1 MLEPPTGWQ
10 FVLERPGQRAVVTE
24 VGAALRS
31 WRAAGAGRPGGLP
44 GRPPR
49 GGPGGQGAALRS
61 WRAAGAERLDGF
73 PVGSPGDGQC
83 GKVLAP
89 DAHDG
94 LLLWVNWRPVRRGAD
109 RVALA
114 YVLHPQ
120 PGYPHTV
127 GVEVEYALAPEGI
140 DVALRARNLGDEPA
154 PFEAG
159 FHPCVLAGACGEPER
174 DGDGGARLR
183 AGDVAL
189 WADPAFARLRSGPG
203 GAGAGGAG
211 LGAGGGALWADPAF
225 ARLRSEP
232 DPHGVRLVLETGD
245 GPRALAPGEA
255 FEGRWGLSAL

>member
-31 WRAAGAGRPGGLP
+31 WRAAGA
-44 GRPPR
+44 
-49 GGPGGQGAALRS
+49 
-61 WRAAGAERLDGF
+61 ERLDGF

-83 GKVLAP
+83 GKVRAP

-140 DVALRARNLGDEPA
+140 GVALRARNLGDEPA

-159 FHPCVLAGACGEPER
+159 FHPCVLAQACGEPER

-183 AGDVAL
+183 AGHGR
-189 WADPAFARLRSGPG
+189 ARG
-203 GAGAGGAG
+203 GGGAGGA
-211 LGAGGGALWADPAF
+211 PA
-225 ARLRSEP
+225 
-232 DPHGVRLVLETGD
+232 VR
-245 GPRALAPGEA
+245 PRAVRARPA
-255 FEGRWGLSAL
+255 RRAARARDRRRPARARAGR

>member
-24 VGAALRS
+24 V
-31 WRAAGAGRPGGLP
+31 
-44 GRPPR
+44 
-49 GGPGGQGAALRS
+49 GAALRS

-114 YVLHPQ
+114 YVLHLQ

-127 GVEVEYALAPEGI
+127 GVEVEYALAAEGI

-159 FHPCVLAGACGEPER
+159 FHPCVLAGACGEPGR
-174 DGDGGARLR
+174 AGGGGGDPAGGRRGRPPACGGARCGCGR
-183 AGDVAL
+183 TPRP
-189 WADPAFARLRSGPG
+189 PACGPSPTRTACG
-203 GAGAGGAG
+203 
-211 LGAGGGALWADPAF
+211 
-225 ARLRSEP
+225 SC
-232 DPHGVRLVLETGD
+232 
-245 GPRALAPGEA
+245 
-255 FEGRWGLSAL
+255 

>member
-31 WRAAGAGRPGGLP
+31 WRAAGA
-44 GRPPR
+44 
-49 GGPGGQGAALRS
+49 
-61 WRAAGAERLDGF
+61 ERLDGF

-83 GKVLAP
+83 GKVRAP

-140 DVALRARNLGDEPA
+140 GVALRARNLGDEPA

-159 FHPCVLAGACGEPER
+159 FHPCVLAQACGEPER

-189 WADPAFARLRSGPG
+189 WADPAFARLRAERG
-203 GAGAGGAG
+203 
-211 LGAGGGALWADPAF
+211 
-225 ARLRSEP
+225 
-232 DPHGVRLVLETGD
+232 PHGVRLVLESGD
-245 GPRALAPGEA
+245 GPCALAPGEA